1 MHKRLPPNI
10 KLVQRSMKAI
20 VSILCLAMFFSACDN
35 FSTYAKK
42 EASTFAIASCTVE
55 CADTTKT
62 NKTHLHRFS
71 NGVMAEFKTGGLRTK
86 KEAFSKDE
94 SILLTKGAK
103 YGLNVKLND
112 VKLNE
117 YFKVSIWRKDKKN
130 LGALVIQSNNPT
142 IFYEATTKTVENGKN
157 GWKKIEIKFEIPPH
171 TNQISIYAFIA
182 RSDSAYFDNLEVKRI
197 KQKTYN
203 EYPNNKFLSLNF
215 SDKKM
220 ARFEKFKAE
229 AFEQG
234 VHFSSGVWS
243 KGILSDGNDV
253 LPIKARFK
261 GDWLD
266 HLMGKKWSFRI
277 KVRKGKTFNRLRQ
290 FSLQTTKSRN
300 HLHEYLS
307 HQLMR
312 QEGLLTTRYDFS
324 QVYINQESRGIYAIE
339 EHFTKQLVESNLR
352 REGPIVK
359 FDENPMWRNTAMHK
373 GLNPIKDWQTYPNYQ
388 TSRIIPFGTSK
399 IIESEK
405 LKNQFLIAHSLLY
418 QFKTRETPVDE
429 IFDIDKL
436 AKFLAL
442 TDLHQGRHGAVWHN
456 LRFYYNPINCKL
468 EFINYDNYTDYY
480 KLKDFK
486 PLALTYALDK
496 PLSSWANLYPYLF
509 TSKKLILQYID
520 YLEKYSDPIF
530 VSDFYVKHQAK
541 IDEFLP
547 IIKSEFPSYK
557 LDSSFLLNNAT
568 VIRNYLP
575 ELKERINDDFF
586 SRIKLTDSKV
596 LYSKNYHRVLFPYFL
611 NAYYSKVDNK
621 AKLHVENY
629 NNRKVKLTR
638 LLDNKKRPIASLK
651 DVVIE
656 EFKDIQG
663 QDTIYLPYYESSAYI
678 EFEDLDSNKKHLT
691 ELTLWNKNIKP
702 SPYQKLLH
710 SDSSNASQIFVEAN
724 DTLRLIGNKTLRH
737 KVIIPS
743 GKTVIFEAGSS
754 VDLINEASILSFSA
768 VHFNG
773 SKERPILVHSSDK
786 TGNGLSVLQAEQKS
800 FVQHVTFSNL
810 NTFSYEGWNLSG
822 AINFYES
829 KVEIQHCTFQKNSCE
844 DALNII
850 KTDFLVANCKF
861 EDIFADAFDSD
872 YCTGKLINTSFD
884 RVGNDAIDFS
894 TSKIKIDSCNIQNIK
909 DKGISGGE
917 GSTLW
922 VSNTQITNCNIGTA
936 SKDLSEVYLTKVSI
950 KDSKFGL
957 VLLQKKPEYGPALIK
972 TEGLT
977 FINCENDFVIE
988 KKSKVILEGKV
999 IEGKKKKVAEMFY

>member
-1 MHKRLPPNI
+1 MHKRLPLNI
-10 KLVQRSMKAI
+10 KLAQRSMKAI
-20 VSILCLAMFFSACDN
+20 VSILCLAIFFSACDN
-35 FSTYAKK
+35 FSTYAKN
-42 EASTFAIASCTVE
+42 EAITFAIASCTVE

-86 KEAFSKDE
+86 KEAFSKNE
-94 SILLTKGAK
+94 SILLTKGVK

-117 YFKVSIWRKDKKN
+117 YFKVSIWRKDKTN
-130 LGALVIQSNNPT
+130 LGALVIESNNPT
-142 IFYEATTKTVENGKN
+142 IFYEATTKIVEVREN
-157 GWKKIEIKFEIPPH
+157 GWKKIEIDFEIPPH
-171 TNQISIYAFIA
+171 ISQISIYAFIA
-182 RSDSAYFDNLEVKRI
+182 RSDSAYFDNLVVKRI
-197 KQKTYN
+197 KQKVYN
-203 EYPNNKFLSLNF
+203 EYPDNKFLSLNF

-220 ARFEKFKAE
+220 VRFEKFKAE

-290 FSLQTTKSRN
+290 FSLQTTESRH

-307 HQLMR
+307 HQLMI

-339 EHFTKQLVESNLR
+339 EHFTKQLIESNLR
-352 REGPIVK
+352 REGPIIK
-359 FDENPMWRNTAMHK
+359 FDENPMWRNTAMHE
-373 GLNPIKDWQTYPNYQ
+373 GLNPIKNWKTRPNYQ

-405 LKNQFLIAHSLLY
+405 LKGQFLIAHSLLF
-418 QFKTRETPVDE
+418 QFKTRSTPIDE
-429 IFDIDKL
+429 LFDIDKL

-486 PLALTYALDK
+486 PLALTYDLDK
-496 PLSSWANLYPYLF
+496 PINTWANLYPYLF
-509 TSKKLILQYID
+509 TSKKLLQRYFN
-520 YLEKYSDPIF
+520 YLKEYSDPTF
-530 VSDFYVKHQAK
+530 VSDFYKKHQAK
-541 IDEFLP
+541 IDEFFP
-547 IIKSEFPSYK
+547 IIKAEFPYYEI
-557 LDSSFLLNNAT
+557 DSSFFLNNAKI
-568 VIRNYLP
+568 IREYLP
-575 ELKERINDDFF
+575 ELKERVNNDFF
-586 SRIKLTDSKV
+586 GRIILTNSKLSFSKD
-596 LYSKNYHRVLFPYFL
+596 YHPRLFPYFL
-611 NAYYSKVDNK
+611 NAYYSRSKNK
-621 AKLHVENY
+621 ANLLVENY
-629 NNRKVKLTR
+629 NNRKVRLIR
-638 LLDNKKRPIASLK
+638 LLDNDKKPIVSLK
-651 DVVIE
+651 KVIIE
-656 EFKDIQG
+656 KFKDIQG
-663 QDTIYLPYYESSAYI
+663 EATVKLPYYETARYI

-691 ELTLWNKNIKP
+691 ELTLWKKNIKP

-724 DTLRLIGNKTLRH
+724 DTLRLIGKKTLRN
-737 KVIIPS
+737 KIIIPS
-743 GKTVIFEAGSS
+743 GKTVLFEAGSE
-754 VDLINEASILSFSA
+754 VDLINEAAILSYSA
-768 VHFNG
+768 VQFNG
-773 SKERPILVHSSDK
+773 SLERPILVHSTDK
-786 TGNGLSVLQAEQKS
+786 TGNGLTVLQAEEKS
-800 FVQHVTFSNL
+800 LVQHATFSNL

-850 KTDFLVANCKF
+850 KTDFLVSNCKF

-872 YCTGKLINTSFD
+872 YCTGKLINTSFN

-894 TSKIKIDSCNIQNIK
+894 TSQIEIDSCNIQNIA
-909 DKGISGGE
+909 DKGVSGGE

-936 SKDLSEVYLTKVSI
+936 SKDLSEVYLTNVTI
-950 KDSKFGL
+950 KNSNFGL

-972 TEGLT
+972 TEGLK
-977 FINCENDFVIE
+977 FIKCENNFIIE

-999 IEGKKKKVAEMFY
+999 IEGKNKKVAEMFY